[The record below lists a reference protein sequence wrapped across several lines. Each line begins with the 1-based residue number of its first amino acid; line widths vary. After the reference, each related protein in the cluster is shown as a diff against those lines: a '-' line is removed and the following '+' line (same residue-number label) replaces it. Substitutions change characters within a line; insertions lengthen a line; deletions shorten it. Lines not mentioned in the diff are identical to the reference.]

1 MQEKTLA
8 TLTYYQ
14 TFLFFH
20 SRLIILVHFECF
32 KLKFL
37 QIAPLV
43 STKKTHNS
51 LCPLLFTAV
60 SVSLTRE
67 GRRQVRSDT
76 RGGGPALDTD
86 GQSEAHLQ
94 LPAAKVRLGIQRT
107 CHLASSDGLT
117 SHTPL

>member
-37 QIAPLV
+37 QIAPLI
-43 STKKTHNS
+43 STKNY
-51 LCPLLFTAV
+51 PLLFTAV

-107 CHLASSDGLT
+107 CRLASSDGLT